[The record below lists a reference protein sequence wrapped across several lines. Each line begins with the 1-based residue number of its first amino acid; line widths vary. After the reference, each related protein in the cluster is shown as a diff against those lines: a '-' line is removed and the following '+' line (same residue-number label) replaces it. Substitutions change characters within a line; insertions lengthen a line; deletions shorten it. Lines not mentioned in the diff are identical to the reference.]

1 MMRRFAGEFR
11 SFVEV
16 HDSTTHSTRLD
27 SFDPIESSESLNSSN
42 FSRAKIRVLFSDLK
56 SDVDSIERLSE
67 HLLHSNMRHYMCSFS
82 ILQSCQRPR
91 YQIYPRLPVAT
102 CRLLGLAR
110 LAFAFADSPII
121 PAQDL
126 FFFGDE

>member
-1 MMRRFAGEFR
+1 MMRRFAGEFKKK
-11 SFVEV
+11 FM
-16 HDSTTHSTRLD
+16 TRLD

-42 FSRAKIRVLFSDLK
+42 PSTSASFSDLK

-67 HLLHSNMRHYMCSFS
+67 HLLHSNMRHCMCSFS

-91 YQIYPRLPVAT
+91 YLIYPRLPVAT

-126 FFFGDE
+126 GFFGDE